1 MTLPFAER
9 AAAVPAL
16 VPDASLRQARHRRHT
31 RNVVYPQV
39 PAVPTMRDMSTDRQR
54 AADRIGQLARRGL
67 DVAEFWRQC
76 NDVLGTAVPHYLAPC
91 WYTFDPVSLLITS
104 HYDPVI
110 PEISAEFLGHEY
122 RDDDVLKMSSVA
134 RSASG
139 VATIHEATGGDP
151 GRSPGWRSFV
161 QPYGG
166 DQQLMLALRGKPG
179 EAWGL
184 LALYRAVGQP
194 EFDRDEVAF
203 LASVAGPLAEGAR
216 RGLLLGEATDPDGPL
231 APSLIVLDE
240 DWRVQSLTPGAEAL
254 LAELPGGDAS
264 AATGTLPPSVLTVA
278 GRALRSL
285 ETADTAGEVAVARV
299 RSETGQWM
307 ILHGAPLVRDG
318 SRRVAVIVE
327 RADPDRLA
335 PLLMAAYELTER
347 EKDVTRLVLQGET
360 TSSAAAALFISP
372 QTVQQHLKSIFD
384 KTGVRSRRELVGK
397 MFFAHYEPRVRDNER
412 RAQAGRP
419 FRGGPTQPGNGGSS

>member
-1 MTLPFAER
+1 
-9 AAAVPAL
+9 
-16 VPDASLRQARHRRHT
+16 
-31 RNVVYPQV
+31 
-39 PAVPTMRDMSTDRQR
+39 
-54 AADRIGQLARRGL
+54 
-67 DVAEFWRQC
+67 
-76 NDVLGTAVPHYLAPC
+76 
-91 WYTFDPVSLLITS
+91 
-104 HYDPVI
+104 
-110 PEISAEFLGHEY
+110 
-122 RDDDVLKMSSVA
+122 MSSVA

-203 LASVAGPLAEGAR
+203 LAAVAGPLAEGAR

-231 APSLIVLDE
+231 APSLIVIDE
-240 DWRVQSLTPGAEAL
+240 DWQVQSLTPGAEAL
-254 LAELPGGDAS
+254 LAELPGGDTS
-264 AATGTLPPSVLTVA
+264 VAAGALPPSVLTVA

-419 FRGGPTQPGNGGSS
+419 FRGGPTQTGQRGSG

>member
-1 MTLPFAER
+1 MSGM
-9 AAAVPAL
+9 
-16 VPDASLRQARHRRHT
+16 AS
-31 RNVVYPQV
+31 
-39 PAVPTMRDMSTDRQR
+39 DRQR

-254 LAELPGGDAS
+254 LAELPGGDTSMAI
-264 AATGTLPPSVLTVA
+264 GTLPPSVLTVA

>member
-1 MTLPFAER
+1 
-9 AAAVPAL
+9 
-16 VPDASLRQARHRRHT
+16 
-31 RNVVYPQV
+31 
-39 PAVPTMRDMSTDRQR
+39 MSTDRQR

-67 DVAEFWRQC
+67 DVAAFWREC
-76 NDVLGTAVPHYLAPC
+76 SDVLTTAVPHYLAPC

-216 RGLLLGEATDPDGPL
+216 RGLLLGEATDPDGPH
-231 APSLIVLDE
+231 APGLIVLDE
-240 DWRVQSLTPGAEAL
+240 DWQLQSLTPGAGAL

-264 AATGTLPPSVLTVA
+264 AATGALPPSVLTVA

>member
-1 MTLPFAER
+1 
-9 AAAVPAL
+9 
-16 VPDASLRQARHRRHT
+16 
-31 RNVVYPQV
+31 
-39 PAVPTMRDMSTDRQR
+39 MST
-54 AADRIGQLARRGL
+54 
-67 DVAEFWRQC
+67 
-76 NDVLGTAVPHYLAPC
+76 
-91 WYTFDPVSLLITS
+91 
-104 HYDPVI
+104 
-110 PEISAEFLGHEY
+110 
-122 RDDDVLKMSSVA
+122 VA

-139 VATIHEATGGDP
+139 VATILEATGGDP

-203 LASVAGPLAEGAR
+203 LASVSGPLAEGAR

-240 DWRVQSLTPGAEAL
+240 DWQVQSLTAGAEAL

-264 AATGTLPPSVLTVA
+264 AATGALPPSVLTVA

-307 ILHGAPLVRDG
+307 IVHGAPLVRDG
-318 SRRVAVIVE
+318 SRRVAVIIE

-347 EKDVTRLVLQGET
+347 EKDVTRLVLRGET
-360 TSSAAAALFISP
+360 TSSAATALFISP
-372 QTVQQHLKSIFD
+372 QTVQQHLKSIFG

-419 FRGGPTQPGNGGSS
+419 FRGGPSLPGNGGPG

>member
-1 MTLPFAER
+1 MA
-9 AAAVPAL
+9 
-16 VPDASLRQARHRRHT
+16 PDR
-31 RNVVYPQV
+31 P
-39 PAVPTMRDMSTDRQR
+39 R

-67 DVAEFWRQC
+67 DVAEFWRAC
-76 NDVLGTAVPHYLAPC
+76 NEVLGTAVPHYLAPC
-91 WYTFDPVSLLITS
+91 WFTFDPVSLLITS

-134 RSASG
+134 RSARG

-151 GRSPGWRSFV
+151 ERSPGWRSFV

-184 LALYRAVGQP
+184 LALYRTVGQP

-203 LASVAGPLAEGAR
+203 LASVAAPLAEGAR

-231 APSLIVLDE
+231 APSLIVLGD
-240 DWRVQSLTPGAEAL
+240 DWQVQSLTPGAEEL

-264 AATGTLPPSVLTVA
+264 MAGGALPPSVLTVA

-318 SRRVAVIVE
+318 ARRVAVIVE

-372 QTVQQHLKSIFD
+372 QTVQQHLKSIFG

-412 RAQAGRP
+412 RAQVGRP
-419 FRGGPTQPGNGGSS
+419 FRGGPALPGNGGPG

>member
-1 MTLPFAER
+1 MSGM
-9 AAAVPAL
+9 
-16 VPDASLRQARHRRHT
+16 AS
-31 RNVVYPQV
+31 
-39 PAVPTMRDMSTDRQR
+39 DRQR

-67 DVAEFWRQC
+67 DVAAFWREC
-76 NDVLGTAVPHYLAPC
+76 NEVLTTAVPHYLAPC

-254 LAELPGGDAS
+254 LAELPGGDTSMAI
-264 AATGTLPPSVLTVA
+264 GTLPPSVLTVA

>member
-1 MTLPFAER
+1 M
-9 AAAVPAL
+9 
-16 VPDASLRQARHRRHT
+16 
-31 RNVVYPQV
+31 
-39 PAVPTMRDMSTDRQR
+39 PTMRNMSTDRQR
-54 AADRIGQLARRGL
+54 AVGRIGQLARRGL
-67 DVAEFWRQC
+67 DVAAFWREC
-76 NDVLGTAVPHYLAPC
+76 NEVLSTAVPHYLAPC
-91 WYTFDPVSLLITS
+91 WFTFDPASLLITS

-110 PEISAEFLGHEY
+110 PEISTEFLGHEY
-122 RDDDVLKMSSVA
+122 RDDDVLKMSTVA
-134 RSASG
+134 RSVSG

-166 DQQLMLALRGKPG
+166 DQQLMIALRGKPG

-184 LALYRAVGQP
+184 LALYRAVGEP
-194 EFDRDEVAF
+194 EFGRDEVAF
-203 LASVAGPLAEGAR
+203 LTSVAGPLAEGAR

-231 APSLIVLDE
+231 APSLIVIDE
-240 DWRVQSLTPGAEAL
+240 DWQVQSLTPGAEAL
-254 LAELPGGDAS
+254 LAELPGG
-264 AATGTLPPSVLTVA
+264 AAGAAAGTLPASVLAVA

-285 ETADTAGEVAVARV
+285 QTADTAGEVAVARV

-318 SRRVAVIVE
+318 ARRVAVIVE

-412 RAQAGRP
+412 RALIGRP
-419 FRGGPTQPGNGGSS
+419 FRGGPSLPGSGTPG